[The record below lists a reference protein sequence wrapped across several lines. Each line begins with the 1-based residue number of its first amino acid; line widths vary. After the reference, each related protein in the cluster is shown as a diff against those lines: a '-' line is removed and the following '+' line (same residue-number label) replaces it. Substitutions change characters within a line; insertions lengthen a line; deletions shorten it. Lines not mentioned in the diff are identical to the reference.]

1 MNFITVHYLWH
12 SVGIWLSTTKILT
25 MKTSTNTRVILK
37 AIDLELK
44 ALLQKD
50 LELFKMNQEN
60 KQAQVKKA
68 A

>member
-1 MNFITVHYLWH
+1 MKT
-12 SVGIWLSTTKILT
+12 TTKT
-25 MKTSTNTRVILK
+25 TVILK

-50 LELFKMNQEN
+50 IEHFKMNLEN
-60 KQAQVKKA
+60 KQGSVKHA